1 MIITKKAIPRRTIL
15 RGMGT
20 ALALP
25 LLESMVPALAA
36 MESTTAKRATRL
48 SFVYS
53 PNGMIMDHW
62 TPLTEG
68 AGFQLPPTLQPL
80 APFRDRMLVLSGL
93 SHNLAYPQPG
103 EGEVAP
109 HERAGATFLTG
120 VHPKMEGNVGISVDQ
135 IAARE
140 LGKQTQLA
148 SLELGLHNLGLHNT
162 DVAGVCE
169 RGWSCAYLNTLSWST
184 ATTPLP
190 SEGRPRAVFERLFGD
205 SDTTDPAQ
213 RLARIQQ
220 DGSLLDSV
228 TEATTDLMSQLGPR
242 DRVQLSQYLDAVRD
256 IERRI
261 QIAEGQTSREIPAVD
276 RPAGYPATF
285 DAYARLMF
293 DLQVL
298 AYQTDMTR
306 VSTFMM
312 GRESSNRAFP
322 EIGIPDAHHPLSHHR
337 GDTAKIAQL
346 IQIDLYHAKLFAYF
360 LEKMRTTPDGDGSL
374 LDSTAIV
381 FGSAISDGNAHSY
394 SDLPILLFSGR
405 EGQIKQDRHL
415 RFAKDTP
422 MSNLYLTI
430 LGNLGIPVENF
441 GDSTGKLEPL
451 SLV

>member
-1 MIITKKAIPRRTIL
+1 MTITNKAIPRRTIL
-15 RGMGT
+15 RGMGA

-25 LLESMVPALAA
+25 LLDAMAPAFAA
-36 MESTTAKRATRL
+36 VRGTSARQATRL
-48 SFVYS
+48 SFVYA

-62 TPLTEG
+62 TPALEG
-68 AGFQLPPTLQPL
+68 AAFKLTPTLEPL

-93 SHNLAYPQPG
+93 SHNEAYPQPG

-140 LGKQTQLA
+140 LGKRTQLA

-205 SDTTDPAQ
+205 SSSTDPGV
-213 RLARIQQ
+213 RLARIRQ
-220 DGSLLDSV
+220 DHSLLDSV
-228 TEATTDLMSQLGPR
+228 TEATADLMTQLGPR
-242 DRVQLSQYLDAVRD
+242 DRAQLSQYLDAVRD

-261 QIAEGQTSREIPAVD
+261 QIAEGQASRELPAVD

-285 DAYARLMF
+285 DEYAKLMF

-337 GDTAKIAQL
+337 NDPDKIAMV
-346 IQIDLYHAKLFAYF
+346 IQIDLYHSKLFAYF

-374 LDSTAIV
+374 LDHTMIV
-381 FGSAISDGNAHSY
+381 YGSAISDGNAHSY
-394 SDLPILLFSGR
+394 SDLPILLFSGGAGR
-405 EGQIKQDRHL
+405 TTQDRHL
-415 RFAKDTP
+415 QFAKDTP

-430 LGNLGIPVENF
+430 LDNLGIPLENF
-441 GDSTGKLEPL
+441 GDSTGKLKPL

>member
-1 MIITKKAIPRRTIL
+1 MIITRKAIPRRTIL

-25 LLESMVPALAA
+25 LLDSMVPALAA
-36 MESTTAKRATRL
+36 MGSTAKRPTRL
-48 SFVYS
+48 SFVYA

-62 TPLTEG
+62 TPAIEG
-68 AGFQLPPTLQPL
+68 AAFKLTPTLEPL
-80 APFRDRMLVLSGL
+80 APFRDRMLVVSGL
-93 SHNLAYPQPG
+93 SHKEAYPQPG

-140 LGKQTQLA
+140 LGQQTQLA
-148 SLELGLHNLGLHNT
+148 SLEMGLHNLGLHNT

-205 SDTTDPAQ
+205 SSSTDPAV

-220 DGSLLDSV
+220 DHSLLDSV
-228 TEATTDLMSQLGPR
+228 TEATTELMSQLGPR
-242 DRVQLSQYLDAVRD
+242 DRAQLSQYLDAIRD

-261 QIAEGQTSREIPAVD
+261 QIAEGQASRELPAVD
-276 RPAGYPATF
+276 RPTGYPATF
-285 DAYARLMF
+285 DEYAKLMF

-337 GDTAKIAQL
+337 NDPDKIAML
-346 IQIDLYHAKLFAYF
+346 IQIDLYHSKLFAYF

-374 LDSTAIV
+374 LDHTMIV
-381 FGSAISDGNAHSY
+381 YGSAISDGNAHSY
-394 SDLPILLFSGR
+394 SDLPILLFSGQA
-405 EGQIKQDRHL
+405 GQIKQDRHL
-415 RFAKDTP
+415 RFAQDTP

-430 LGNLGIPVENF
+430 LDNLGIPLENF

-451 SLV
+451 SLA

>member
-1 MIITKKAIPRRTIL
+1 MIITKKAIHRRTIL
-15 RGMGT
+15 RGIGA

-25 LLESMVPALAA
+25 LLDAMSPALTALPATAA
-36 MESTTAKRATRL
+36 KKATRL

-53 PNGMIMDHW
+53 PNGMIMSEW
-62 TPLTEG
+62 TPKALGAAFELT
-68 AGFQLPPTLQPL
+68 PTLAPL
-80 APFRDRMLVLSGL
+80 AAFRDRMLVLSGL
-93 SHNLAYPQPG
+93 NHNAAYARPG

-120 VHPKMEGNVGISVDQ
+120 VHPKMEGNVGTSVDQ
-135 IAARE
+135 IAAKE
-140 LGKQTQLA
+140 LGQHTQLA

-205 SDTTDPAQ
+205 SDSTDPAV
-213 RLARIQQ
+213 RLSRIRK
-220 DGSLLDSV
+220 DRSLLDSV
-228 TEATTDLMSQLGPR
+228 NQATARLMKTLGSR
-242 DRVQLSQYLDAVRD
+242 DRAQLTQYLDAIRD
-256 IERRI
+256 VERRI
-261 QIAEGQTSREIPAVD
+261 QIAEGQVSNEFPEVE
-276 RPAGYPATF
+276 RPAGYPDTF
-285 DAYARLMF
+285 DEYAKLMF

-298 AYQTDMTR
+298 AYQTDLTR

-337 GDTAKIAQL
+337 NDQDKIDKVK
-346 IQIDLYHAKLFAYF
+346 QIDIYHAKLFAYY
-360 LEKMRTTPDGDGSL
+360 LEQMAATPDGDGSL
-374 LDSTAIV
+374 LDHTMIL

-394 SDLPILLFSGR
+394 QDLPILLFGNG
-405 EGQIKQDRHL
+405 EGQIKQGRHI
-415 RFAKDTP
+415 RFEKDTP

-430 LGNLGIPVENF
+430 LGNLGVPAENF
-441 GDSTGKLEPL
+441 GDSTGKLETL
-451 SLV
+451 SL